1 MTTKTTKLSV
11 FAFLGLG
18 FVAYGQY
25 DGKVGIN
32 ESQPKA
38 TLEITPNTA
47 NKSTTASTVE
57 GILIPR
63 VSRLR
68 AANMGTGVTESTL
81 LYIDS
86 VADGAASGTTV
97 NVDATGFYFFKG
109 GVWVKMGA
117 GASSTAGALYG
128 NIQVLAN
135 IKETEWKDEYF
146 AVILTNGL
154 TDAALPKANLNKGRI
169 ISIRNASAG
178 LITYTANA
186 PLNNSGISINRG
198 HLIQSDGINWYV
210 IGGF

>member
-1 MTTKTTKLSV
+1 MKTTTTKLSV
-11 FAFLGLG
+11 LAFLGLG
-18 FVAYGQY
+18 LAVYGQTY

-32 ESQPKA
+32 TSEPNA
-38 TLEITPNTA
+38 TLEIKISKTNEGGNT
-47 NKSTTASTVE
+47 KE
-57 GILIPR
+57 GILIPN
-63 VSRLR
+63 VTAAR
-68 AANMGTGVTESTL
+68 AKAMGTGVAESTL
-81 LYIDS
+81 IYIE
-86 VADGAASGTTV
+86 SGTAEANTTISEV
-97 NVDATGFYFFKG
+97 SGKGFYYFTNGK
-109 GVWVKMGA
+109 WTKMSA
-117 GASSTAGALYG
+117 GARNIAGSLYG

-154 TDAALPKANLNKGRI
+154 TDAALPKASENKGRI